1 MAAKQERQQDWQEL
15 LAQWRPAA
23 CPSAL
28 SRLVWISQKQI
39 SYWSRRLAS
48 LPPSPRFVPVHVAA
62 AGGSGAISLHSARL
76 DSMEKMASLKNA
88 DRDSARNREIQV
100 RDRTPKILAYLV
112 TAGTFGML
120 VFMLFKPIPTE
131 NRDIVN
137 IMQGVLSSTVGHI
150 VAHYYGSTKG
160 S

>member
-1 MAAKQERQQDWQEL
+1 
-15 LAQWRPAA
+15 
-23 CPSAL
+23 
-28 SRLVWISQKQI
+28 
-39 SYWSRRLAS
+39 
-48 LPPSPRFVPVHVAA
+48 
-62 AGGSGAISLHSARL
+62 
-76 DSMEKMASLKNA
+76 MEKMASLKNA